1 MKRPLSEMQDN
12 LSSPTTVSCGAIASF
27 GKNSAVPP
35 PSIGSPRFARDE
47 IIPLS
52 KSDRDEAFGQEA
64 EIRRGTAFVAGRR
77 CAARV
82 ASPC

>member
-12 LSSPTTVSCGAIASF
+12 LSSPTTASCGAIAAF

-35 PSIGSPRFARDE
+35 PSIRSPRFAREE

-52 KSDRDEAFGQEA
+52 KSERDEAFGQEA
-64 EIRRGTAFVAGRR
+64 EIRRGKAIVAGRR

-82 ASPC
+82 ANLC